1 MSKGPENRFIT
12 SVHRLLPPVD
22 EAYRMKNH
30 NEYNGGIADVWY
42 SGKVADLWVEY
53 KFIAVPKRATT
64 MIDLCDTKKDLLT
77 ALQQEWLSGRHKEG
91 RNVAVIVGCEAGGV
105 ILPDLVWKQP
115 LSTGDFVSRITTR
128 KSIADWIMQRVYG

>member
-105 ILPDLVWKQP
+105 ILPDLAWKQP